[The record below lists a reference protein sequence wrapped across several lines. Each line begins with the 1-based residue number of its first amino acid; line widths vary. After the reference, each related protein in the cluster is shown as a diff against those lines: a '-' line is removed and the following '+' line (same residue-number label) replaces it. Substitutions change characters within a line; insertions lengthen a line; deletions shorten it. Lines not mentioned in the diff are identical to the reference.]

1 MFRAT
6 LIRVLLAVVLAAAT
20 GVNGAHAQACTFACP
35 PPPVTPNTPPNT
47 PTMPSP
53 GGGSSD
59 SNRPLWI
66 IGGVIAGVIGL
77 VIAKQVFDPGPP
89 NPPAL
94 PRLPPYEPP
103 LVQLPTDPLPRLR
116 QGGSGPGAG
125 GAGSGGPGTGST
137 TTAALRRGFDLP
149 PPGAPHVLDQVMLD
163 IPASVPTPTLDAI
176 ATRHAMTRLETFT
189 LRLTG
194 RTLHRWRI
202 TGGGSVT
209 DMIRNLS
216 GDRQIAGAQAIFLF
230 ALTETAG
237 QMNAE
242 QYAPQK
248 LSLPEAHRLATGNRV
263 VVAVIDSEVDAA
275 HPDLAGAVTA
285 NFNASDKDKPHAHG
299 TGMAGAIAARRTIL
313 GTAPRVELLTVNAFS
328 TKASE
333 AEGTT
338 FNILKGLDWAAE
350 RGARIINMSF
360 AGPPDPRLK
369 DALQKAYK
377 KGIVLVAA
385 AGNAGPN
392 SPPLFPGADPSV
404 IAVTAT
410 DVDDALFSGANR
422 GNHIAVAAPGVDVLV
437 PAPEG
442 AYQFTTGTSVASAE
456 VSGVVAL
463 MLERNP
469 SLTPGEVRRILMATA
484 KDLGPKGRDPGF
496 GAGLVDALKAVT
508 AAGSRPQVAIEAPR
522 VATAR

>member
-1 MFRAT
+1 
-6 LIRVLLAVVLAAAT
+6 
-20 GVNGAHAQACTFACP
+20 
-35 PPPVTPNTPPNT
+35 
-47 PTMPSP
+47 
-53 GGGSSD
+53 
-59 SNRPLWI
+59 
-66 IGGVIAGVIGL
+66 
-77 VIAKQVFDPGPP
+77 
-89 NPPAL
+89 
-94 PRLPPYEPP
+94 
-103 LVQLPTDPLPRLR
+103 
-116 QGGSGPGAG
+116 
-125 GAGSGGPGTGST
+125 
-137 TTAALRRGFDLP
+137 
-149 PPGAPHVLDQVMLD
+149 
-163 IPASVPTPTLDAI
+163 VPTSTLDAI
-176 ATRHAMTRLETFT
+176 AARHAMTRLETVT

-202 TGGGSVT
+202 TGGGSVA
-209 DMIRNLS
+209 DMIRSLS
-216 GDRQIAGAQAIFLF
+216 LRERQHVAGAQAIFLF
-230 ALTETAG
+230 ALSESATPI
-237 QMNAE
+237 NAE

-248 LSLPEAHRLATGNRV
+248 LGLPEAHRLATGNRV

-285 NFNASDKDKPHAHG
+285 NFNASDKDKPHTHG
-299 TGMAGAIAARRTIL
+299 TGMAGAIAARRTVL
-313 GTAPRVELLTVNAFS
+313 GTAPRAGLLTVNAFS
-328 TKASE
+328 TRTTE
-333 AEGTT
+333 PEGTT

-350 RGARIINMSF
+350 RGARVINMSF
-360 AGPPDPRLK
+360 AGPSDPRLR

-392 SPPLFPGADPSV
+392 SPPLFPAADPSV

-422 GNHIAVAAPGVDVLV
+422 GNHVAVAAPGVDVLV

-442 AYQFTTGTSVASAE
+442 AYQFTTGTSVAAAE

-469 SLTPGEVRRILMATA
+469 SLTPADVRRILMATA
-484 KDLGPKGRDPGF
+484 KDLGPRGRDPGF

-508 AAGSRPQVAIEAPR
+508 AAGSRPQAAVEAKR

>member
-1 MFRAT
+1 
-6 LIRVLLAVVLAAAT
+6 
-20 GVNGAHAQACTFACP
+20 
-35 PPPVTPNTPPNT
+35 
-47 PTMPSP
+47 
-53 GGGSSD
+53 
-59 SNRPLWI
+59 
-66 IGGVIAGVIGL
+66 
-77 VIAKQVFDPGPP
+77 
-89 NPPAL
+89 
-94 PRLPPYEPP
+94 
-103 LVQLPTDPLPRLR
+103 
-116 QGGSGPGAG
+116 
-125 GAGSGGPGTGST
+125 
-137 TTAALRRGFDLP
+137 
-149 PPGAPHVLDQVMLD
+149 VLDEVMLD
-163 IPASVPTPTLDAI
+163 ISANTSTLDAI
-176 ATRHAMTRLETFT
+176 ATSHAMTRLESFT

-202 TGGGSVT
+202 TTGGSVA

-216 GDRQIAGAQAIFLF
+216 GDRRIAGAQAIFLF
-230 ALTETAG
+230 KLTETAG

-248 LSLPEAHRLATGNRV
+248 LGLPEAHRLATGNRI

-285 NFNASDKDKPHAHG
+285 NFDASDKDKPHAHG
-299 TGMAGAIAARRTIL
+299 TGMAGAIAARRTVL
-313 GTAPRVELLTVNAFS
+313 GTAPRVGLLTVNAFS
-328 TKASE
+328 TKTTE

-410 DVDDALFSGANR
+410 DVDDALFTGANR

-437 PAPEG
+437 PAPDG

-469 SLTPGEVRRILMATA
+469 SLTPSDVRRILMATA